1 MSQPPRRSDVSTRLP
16 ETVVDP
22 VEPEDVGEVWTL
34 MRAAF
39 VDEAQFFG
47 DPFILPLTESQG
59 QVRQQL
65 DRGAILLKATHGSR
79 IVGTVRG
86 VAQDA
91 TFLVSRLAVAPDRRQ
106 RGVGRKLMEELEWR
120 VRDQYPRVA
129 SLASFV
135 APVCDARRALYRGLG
150 YSEVS
155 TERAADHLSLVQMRK
170 SLPSA

>member
-1 MSQPPRRSDVSTRLP
+1 M
-16 ETVVDP
+16 
-22 VEPEDVGEVWTL
+22 GEIWTL

-47 DPFILPLTESQG
+47 DPFILPLTEAQG

-65 DRGAILLKATHGSR
+65 DRGAILLKATQGSR

-86 VAQDA
+86 LAKDT
-91 TFLVSRLAVAPDRRQ
+91 TFLVSRLAVAPDRRAC
-106 RGVGRKLMEELEWR
+106 GVGRTLMEELERR
-120 VRDQYPRVA
+120 VRDQHPRVA

-135 APVCDARRALYRGLG
+135 APVCDARRALYRRLG

-155 TERAADHLSLVQMRK
+155 TSRAADHLTLVQMRK
-170 SLPSA
+170 SLPSAVS